1 MRAIKFSRNSV
12 LLSDKSR
19 SLQYSLGF
27 GVQGLS
33 FARMEKARSVLP
45 RGRRGG
51 RWPCCQHPGLP
62 GDTTVVTCHRSREC
76 HPAEAA
82 GCGHLCRLPGHP
94 ALRCLQHRWL
104 GRHAGHRVR
113 HCHGHRG
120 AVTSARARFDG
131 SQLAQSGTTLSL
143 SLPVL
148 VGLLVGLGASTTVL
162 TCGARR
168 VPPCP
173 PALPLRHPGEQ
184 ELCCGCKWGFA
195 SRVPAAAP
203 VAPRRH
209 SAAVSV
215 PFA

>member
-1 MRAIKFSRNSV
+1 M

-27 GVQGLS
+27 GGQGLS

-62 GDTTVVTCHRSREC
+62 GDTTVETCHRSREC
-76 HPAEAA
+76 HAAEAA

-131 SQLAQSGTTLSL
+131 SQFAQSGTTLSL
-143 SLPVL
+143 CLPVL
-148 VGLLVGLGASTTVL
+148 VGLLVGPGASATVL

-173 PALPLRHPGEQ
+173 PCPA
-184 ELCCGCKWGFA
+184 
-195 SRVPAAAP
+195 PAA
-203 VAPRRH
+203 PRGAGALLRVQAGVCLQ
-209 SAAVSV
+209 SPRGCAGGTTQALGSRICTLCVDS
-215 PFA
+215 